1 MKKLLYSI
9 AAAAAALLLAGCSSA
24 DKSGQ
29 TGNADYKSGSVV
41 YELNIRQ
48 MTPEGTFAAAAERLP
63 VLRGSE
69 STSSGSCLPT
79 P

>member
-29 TGNADYKSGSVV
+29 TGDADSKSGSVV
-41 YELNIRQ
+41 YELNIR
-48 MTPEGTFAAAAERLP
+48 
-63 VLRGSE
+63 
-69 STSSGSCLPT
+69 
-79 P
+79 